1 RAAPLPA
8 ADSSI
13 GTIKPTTQEPGS
25 VGAARRCLFRV
36 LHLCCGM
43 EEASSSMEGASG
55 GHPASVSRASSEDA
69 DFFDTHR
76 QEDDDD
82 ADGAYTASDIAERFV
97 RVIDGKVHVDDA
109 DPVRGAVSKFGGI
122 LDWRERRQQ
131 AEQELGVVHAEAAE
145 YQRRIREADAGRADA
160 QQDLMG
166 ATGEIDDLW
175 LTVKRAQI
183 AEAQARK
190 DSELAKLRLRKLEKS
205 ARERAAAKAE
215 LDSVRGRHATALADL
230 RAARAEMD
238 ALRKE
243 REAVAEEASAA
254 AARVRDT
261 AGEAVRAGEA
271 LREAAGEFEVL
282 RAELE
287 SARAAHD
294 AAEEK
299 RMRLA
304 LAWREDK
311 VRWQNQL
318 EEAEKEVRRVRDDL
332 AAAGDL
338 ESQVAAASEHLA
350 TLRAELFARAVQGAS
365 EEEEEDKQTSAA
377 SSTPAMVDKAKK
389 ELEEAMAS
397 VGKAKDEGKILHVA
411 AASLRADLEKEKA
424 ELAALRQKQS
434 TSSSASIPSLEEEL
448 RRVTSELAAAQ
459 ARARERD
466 EAKKATP
473 EQLDEARREAERAKA
488 SARATQE
495 EVAAARED
503 ARVTRAAVQATEAR
517 LEAVLREAL
526 AAKASAEAAAASADA
541 LQQAQVPEDCVALST
556 EEYEE
561 LSRRARGT
569 EEAGGERVAEALRQV
584 KEAQEA
590 EARGQQKLAKLGR
603 DTELRRQTLRA
614 ATEEC
619 EQAESAK
626 VAAERAL
633 QAELRRRAGSETA
646 SPPRAGL
653 AEISTLEGGDGRGG
667 NPHILSPRAG
677 YMPRAD
683 AAAMAAADEA
693 GQKKPFFPR
702 MVMFLAKK
710 RAQTWNAK

>member
-1 RAAPLPA
+1 
-8 ADSSI
+8 
-13 GTIKPTTQEPGS
+13 
-25 VGAARRCLFRV
+25 
-36 LHLCCGM
+36 M
-43 EEASSSMEGASG
+43 EEPSSSMEGPSGAHPAPAS
-55 GHPASVSRASSEDA
+55 ASVSRASSEDA

-76 QEDDDD
+76 QEDDEDGEGGP
-82 ADGAYTASDIAERFV
+82 GAYSASDIAERFV
-97 RVIDGKVHVDDA
+97 RVIDGKVHVDSAAPA

-131 AEQELGVVHAEAAE
+131 AEEELVVVHAEAAE
-145 YQRRIREADAGRADA
+145 YQRRTREADAARAEA

-215 LDSVRGRHATALADL
+215 LDSVRGRHAAALADL

-243 REAVAEEASAA
+243 RDAVAEEASAA

-261 AGEAVRAGEA
+261 AGEAVHAAEA
-271 LREAAGEFEVL
+271 LREAAAEFDAL
-282 RAELE
+282 GAELE

-294 AAEEK
+294 AAEDK

-311 VRWQNQL
+311 VRWQNRL
-318 EEAEKEVRRVRDDL
+318 EEAEMEVRRLRDDL

-338 ESQVAAASEHLA
+338 DSHVAAASEHLA

-365 EEEEEDKQTSAA
+365 EEEDKQTPAA
-377 SSTPAMVDKAKK
+377 SSTPAMVGKAKK
-389 ELEEAMAS
+389 ELEEAMGS
-397 VGKAKDEGKILHVA
+397 VGKAKDETKILHVA

-434 TSSSASIPSLEEEL
+434 TSSSASIQSLEEEL
-448 RRVTSELAAAQ
+448 SLVTSELAAAQ
-459 ARARERD
+459 ARARDREERRS
-466 EAKKATP
+466 ATP
-473 EQLDEARREAERAKA
+473 EQVDDARREAERAKA

-503 ARVTRAAVQATEAR
+503 ARVARAAVQATEAR
-517 LEAVLREAL
+517 LEAVLREVL
-526 AAKASAEAAAASADA
+526 AAKASAEAAAASANA
-541 LQQAQVPEDCVALST
+541 LQQQQQQQAMDVPGDSVALT
-556 EEYEE
+556 REEYEE
-561 LSRRARGT
+561 LSRRARGA
-569 EEAGGERVAEALRQV
+569 EEAAGERVAEALRQV
-584 KEAQEA
+584 GEAQEA

-614 ATEEC
+614 AREEC
-619 EQAESAK
+619 EQAESAMA
-626 VAAERAL
+626 AAERAL
-633 QAELRRRAGSETA
+633 QAELRRRAGGETA
-646 SPPRAGL
+646 SPRAGL
-653 AEISTLEGGDGRGG
+653 AEISTLELERGG

-683 AAAMAAADEA
+683 AAAAEDAA

-710 RAQTWNAK
+710 RAQTWSAK